1 MSTTARPESG
11 SGKGVLKRVLVGRA
25 VASDRLEHTLL
36 PKFLALPVFS
46 SDALS
51 SVAYATE
58 EILRVLLVASTG
70 TVAMAMPISLAIGA
84 LLIIVVS
91 SYRQT
96 VRAYPSGGGA
106 YIVSKDNLGVL
117 PGLIAAA
124 ALLTDYVLTVS
135 VSVVAGVFAMTSA
148 LPGLAPYKVE
158 LSLGFVLL
166 VTLANLRGVRESGT
180 LFAIPTYAFIV
191 SIFILVATGLARC
204 LIGGC
209 PAVNDLVAPAPELA
223 TAVGSVGLFVILHA
237 FSSGSTAL
245 TGVEAISNGVPAF
258 RRPQSK
264 NASETLLIMGII
276 SVTMFLGI
284 SYLATHIPG
293 ITVSEERSVV
303 GQIAHAVFGGG
314 FFFYFVQF
322 FTTAILVLA
331 ANTSYQDFPRL
342 SSILARD
349 RFMPRQFANRGD
361 RLVFSNGVIVL
372 AVFASLLI
380 VVFDADL
387 NRLIQ
392 LYVVGVFTSF
402 TLSQTGMVRHWLKEK
417 HKGAAAAKGWQRS
430 IVINAIGAAATFL
443 VLIIVTYTKFI
454 EGAWIV
460 IVAIPIIVLTFY
472 SIHRHYLAIM
482 AQLRRGTVA
491 PDDFG
496 ANHVV
501 LLVRDLGPSTAEAL
515 GYIRSFRPPEVH
527 ALYPVAG
534 AAVPPDIRDR
544 WRAFAGGD
552 SDLEPLP
559 TQGGDVLSATRAYLR
574 ALPRQANDFVTVI
587 VPEEIRESLFGYL
600 VRRRSLVRLK
610 AGLLR
615 EPNVVVTDVPVV
627 VGEDSVPIGVDGRAL
642 IPQRTVTLVFVSSVN
657 DATIRA
663 VNYARSI
670 GAAETRAIYFD
681 LDPDEAHRLE
691 QQWFDRRLGIPL
703 DIVEAPFRDLTGPML
718 DEVRRFTVR
727 QDTVVNV
734 VIPEFLVKKWRH
746 YLLHNQNALFIK
758 RLFLF
763 EERAVLSSVPFIVE
777 DPREQRRSSPPAEVG
792 DGS

>member
-1 MSTTARPESG
+1 VSTTARPTSRA
-11 SGKGVLKRVLVGRA
+11 GKGVFKRVLVGRA
-25 VASDRLEHTLL
+25 VASNRLEHTLL
-36 PKFLALPVFS
+36 PKILALPVFS

-58 EILRVLLVASTG
+58 EILRVLLIASAV
-70 TVAMAMPISLAIGA
+70 TVSRAMPIAIA
-84 LLIIVVS
+84 IALLLIIVVS

-96 VRAYPSGGGA
+96 VKAYPSGGGA
-106 YIVSKDNLGVL
+106 YIVSKDNLGVM

-135 VSVVAGVFAMTSA
+135 VSVVAGVFALTSA
-148 LPGLAPYKVE
+148 LTSLAPYKVE
-158 LSLGFVLL
+158 ISLLFVLL
-166 VTLANLRGVRESGT
+166 ITVANLRGVRESGT
-180 LFAIPTYAFIV
+180 LFAVPTYAFIV
-191 SIFILVATGLARC
+191 SIFILVVVGLTRC
-204 LIGGC
+204 FLGGC
-209 PAVNDLVAPAPELA
+209 PVVTDHVAPSPQLA
-223 TAVGSVGLFVILHA
+223 TTVGSVGLFVILHA

-264 NASETLLIMGII
+264 NASETLLIMGVI
-276 SVTMFLGI
+276 SVSMFLGI
-284 SYLATHIPG
+284 SFLATHIPG
-293 ITVSEERSVV
+293 ITVSDERSVV
-303 GQIAHAVFGGG
+303 GQVAHAVFGGG

-372 AVFASLLI
+372 AASASLLI
-380 VVFDADL
+380 VAFNADL

-417 HKGAAAAKGWQRS
+417 HKGDQAAKGWQRS
-430 IVINAIGAAATFL
+430 IVINAIGAMATFL

-460 IVAIPIIVLTFY
+460 IAAIPLIVLTFA
-472 SIHRHYLAIM
+472 SIHRHYTSIM
-482 AQLRRGTVA
+482 AQLRRGTVTA
-491 PDDFG
+491 GDVG
-496 ANHVV
+496 AHHVI
-501 LLVRDLGPSTAEAL
+501 LLVRDLGPATAEAL
-515 GYIRSFRPPEVH
+515 GYIRSFRPREVH
-527 ALYPVAG
+527 ALHPVAEG
-534 AAVPPDIRDR
+534 GVPPDVQDR
-544 WRAFAGGD
+544 WRAFAG
-552 SDLEPLP
+552 SAHDLEALPLR
-559 TQGGDVLSATRAYLR
+559 GGDLLGAMRAYLG
-574 ALPRQANDFVTVI
+574 AIPRQPNDFISVI
-587 VPEEIRESLFGYL
+587 VPEEIQERLFGYL
-600 VRRRSLVRLK
+600 LRRREVVRLK

-615 EPNVVVTDVPVV
+615 EPNVVVTDVPVAIGGDGPV
-627 VGEDSVPIGVDGRAL
+627 GVDGRPL

-663 VNYARSI
+663 VNYARALE
-670 GAAETRAIYFD
+670 AAETRAIYFD
-681 LDPDEAHRLE
+681 LDPEEAHRLE
-691 QQWFDRRLGIPL
+691 EQWFDRRLGIPL

-718 DEVRRFTVR
+718 EEVRRHSAR
-727 QDTVVNV
+727 IDTVVNV
-734 VIPEFLVKKWRH
+734 VMPEFLVTRWRY

-758 RLFLF
+758 RLFLY
-763 EERAVLSSVPFIVE
+763 EPRAVLTSVPFVVLDQGDE
-777 DPREQRRSSPPAEVG
+777 RRAEAEAPA
-792 DGS
+792 GS

>member
-1 MSTTARPESG
+1 MSTTARPTSG

-36 PKFLALPVFS
+36 PKILALPVFS

-58 EILRVLLVASTG
+58 EILRVLLVASAG
-70 TVAMAMPISLAIGA
+70 TVALAMPISIAIAA

-106 YIVSKDNLGVL
+106 YIVSKDNLGIL

-148 LPGLAPYKVE
+148 LPALSPYKLE

-180 LFAIPTYAFIV
+180 LFAVPTYAFIV
-191 SIFILVATGLARC
+191 SIIILVVTGMARC
-204 LIGGC
+204 IFSGC
-209 PAVNDLVAPAPELA
+209 PIVTDHVVPSPELA
-223 TAVGSVGLFVILHA
+223 NTVRTVGLFVILHA

-284 SYLATHIPG
+284 SYLATHIHG
-293 ITVSEERSVV
+293 ITVSEQRSVV

-314 FFFYFVQF
+314 FFFYLVQF

-372 AVFASLLI
+372 GAFACLLI
-380 VVFDADL
+380 LVFDANL
-387 NRLIQ
+387 NKLIQ

-417 HKGAAAAKGWQRS
+417 HKGEAAAKGWQRS

-460 IVAIPIIVLTFY
+460 IVAMPIIVLTFL
-472 SIHRHYLAIM
+472 SIHRHYMAIM
-482 AQLRRGTVA
+482 AQLRRGTVT
-491 PDDFG
+491 PNDYG
-496 ANHVV
+496 VNHVV

-515 GYIRSFRPPEVH
+515 GYIRSFRPREVH
-527 ALYPVAG
+527 ALYPVGAG
-534 AAVPPDIRDR
+534 TVPPEVRDR
-544 WRAFAGGD
+544 WRSFAGGD
-552 SDLEPLP
+552 RDLEPLP
-559 TQGGDVLSATRAYLR
+559 THGGDVLSATRTYLR
-574 ALPRQANDFVTVI
+574 ALQRQPNDFVTVI

-600 VRRRSLVRLK
+600 IRRRNVVRLK

-627 VGEDSVPIGVDGRAL
+627 VEDSEPGAVEVRAL

-670 GAAETRAIYFD
+670 DASETRAIYFD

-691 QQWFDRRLGIPL
+691 QQWFDRRLDIPL

-718 DEVRRFTVR
+718 DEVRRFTAR
-727 QDTVVNV
+727 RDTVVNV
-734 VIPEFLVKKWRH
+734 VIPEFLVDKWRH

-763 EERAVLSSVPFIVE
+763 EERAMLSSVPFIVE
-777 DPREQRRSSPPAEVG
+777 DPRHPQPSRTPSEVG